1 MKNISC
7 GQMWSLLALLTFHV
21 MPINLLDFY
30 SKLGQYCHTCMTIQ
44 YCNYC
49 NSIII
54 TNRYY

>member
-30 SKLGQYCHTCMTIQ
+30 SKLGQYCHTCM
-44 YCNYC
+44 
-49 NSIII
+49 
-54 TNRYY
+54 